1 MKKKNVWDFHN
12 TLFSASQVEECK
24 YTVAIPCLQNA
35 KIGNV
40 KMGEEEEMSYRIEER
55 WCFVRKNPKDVVK
68 METKYKIPKHKIL
81 INYHWR

>member
-1 MKKKNVWDFHN
+1 
-12 TLFSASQVEECK
+12 
-24 YTVAIPCLQNA
+24 
-35 KIGNV
+35 
-40 KMGEEEEMSYRIEER
+40 MGEEEEMSYRIEER